1 MATGLMEGRT
11 MKVPS
16 EELLIEWPERNKEP
30 LKFWLSS
37 LHPHRTSFRRLV
49 RKAKGRFRVEQDYE
63 EMKGEVGLDHF
74 EGRSW
79 QGWHHH
85 VTLVTLAYAFLMLE
99 RIGNKKNFW
108 IDLASC
114 PPIDPEMLDAILGH
128 VSDLRHNH
136 L

>member
-1 MATGLMEGRT
+1 
-11 MKVPS
+11 
-16 EELLIEWPERNKEP
+16 
-30 LKFWLSS
+30 
-37 LHPHRTSFRRLV
+37 V
-49 RKAKGRFRVEQDYE
+49 RKAKGRYRVDQDYE

-99 RIGNKKNFW
+99 RMGNKKNFW

-114 PPIDPEMLDAILGH
+114 PPIDPEMLDAIHGH
-128 VSDLRHNH
+128 MSDLRYDH